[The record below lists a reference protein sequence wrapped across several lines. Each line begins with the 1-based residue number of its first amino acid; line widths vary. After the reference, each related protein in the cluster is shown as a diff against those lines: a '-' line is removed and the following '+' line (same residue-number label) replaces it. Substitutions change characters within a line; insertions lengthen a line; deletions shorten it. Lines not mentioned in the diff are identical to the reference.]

1 MIREWINP
9 SQSISGPNQV
19 HWADS
24 VQKNNP
30 DSVSSPLPSMNNTVP
45 MSPTVDRVGLMQTFL
60 IPHTLMQKP
69 DEKPVGTSE

>member
-1 MIREWINP
+1 MSESIP
-9 SQSISGPNQV
+9 LSPISGPNQV

-30 DSVSSPLPSMNNTVP
+30 DSVFSPLQSMNNVVP
-45 MSPTVDRVGLMQTFL
+45 MSPTVDRAGLTQTFL